1 MSTLEDTARREP
13 IYIVPYIV
21 HVCVCVCV
29 CVQLFIWIIC
39 VIGNNFR

>member
-1 MSTLEDTARREP
+1 MSTLEDTKMEP

-29 CVQLFIWIIC
+29 SVSSCLFGSF

>member
-1 MSTLEDTARREP
+1 MSTLEDTEMEP